1 MDRAGTFIYH
11 SHSNELHQIAG
22 GLYGAMLVVDPDT
35 WRPQRERVVVI
46 GGDGYF
52 SDVARINGMR
62 APDPIEVPADEP
74 IRLRIVNIQVDFGLT
89 VQMLRDTVPVSWTP
103 VAKDGAELPAERK
116 VATSEHWLTV
126 PGETADFEVT
136 LPRGEYRLMV
146 RQYFGDFEI
155 PLVVRS
161 VP

>member
-1 MDRAGTFIYH
+1 PRVHRHLH
-11 SHSNELHQIAG
+11 SFPTRRSSDL
-22 GLYGAMLVVDPDT
+22 
-35 WRPQRERVVVI
+35 
-46 GGDGYF
+46 YF

-116 VATSEHWLTV
+116 DRKST
-126 PGETADFEVT
+126 
-136 LPRGEYRLMV
+136 RLNSSHV
-146 RQYFGDFEI
+146 KISYA
-155 PLVVRS
+155 
-161 VP
+161 